1 MLDKALLATV
11 NSDDP
16 AYFEAYVNENLA
28 AVTSAGSLTREDVAQ
43 LIRNSFEIAWIDPAD
58 RDGADIPHRC
68 AARASLARLY
78 ERTPSRAGSGGCR
91 KA

>member
-28 AVTSAGSLTREDVAQ
+28 AVTSER
-43 LIRNSFEIAWIDPAD
+43 
-58 RDGADIPHRC
+58 
-68 AARASLARLY
+68 AASPGK
-78 ERTPSRAGSGGCR
+78 TSPG
-91 KA
+91 